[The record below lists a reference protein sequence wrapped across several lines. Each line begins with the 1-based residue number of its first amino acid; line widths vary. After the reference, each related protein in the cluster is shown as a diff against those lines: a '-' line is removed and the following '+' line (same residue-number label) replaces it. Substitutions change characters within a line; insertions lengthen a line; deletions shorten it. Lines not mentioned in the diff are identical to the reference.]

1 MNFNR
6 VKDLEETLR
15 QKDEKEEAFD
25 EELESKDHE
34 IEVGKLYCDYRT
46 GTGFVPDQKVFFR
59 SRGGGGGG
67 GSTVD
72 FCFRCFAIAFGPI
85 KGLCA
90 AVGKTSET
98 IAQDF
103 GIPPI

>member
-34 IEVGKLYCDYRT
+34 IEVEKLCCDYRT
-46 GTGFVPDQKVFFR
+46 GTGFVLDQKVFFR
-59 SRGGGGGG
+59 SGGGGGVTY
-67 GSTVD
+67 SRLLFSL
-72 FCFRCFAIAFGPI
+72 FCYCFWAN
-85 KGLCA
+85 
-90 AVGKTSET
+90 
-98 IAQDF
+98 
-103 GIPPI
+103 